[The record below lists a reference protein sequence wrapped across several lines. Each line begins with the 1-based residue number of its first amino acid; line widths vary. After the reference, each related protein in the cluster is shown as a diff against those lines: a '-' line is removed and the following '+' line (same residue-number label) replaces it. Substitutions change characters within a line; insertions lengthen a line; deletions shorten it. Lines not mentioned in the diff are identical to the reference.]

1 MTIEQF
7 LEKVQSIVNEHP
19 TYRLGGDGSDGTC
32 DCIGLIIG
40 AIRRAGG
47 SWTGTHGS
55 NYAARNEMD
64 YLSPV
69 TSEDVLQLGDLVYKS
84 REPGE
89 KDYDL
94 PDKYANHFDQRDYYH
109 VGVVTGVNPLKI
121 THCTSA
127 SDANGIL
134 IDQKL
139 GQWSW
144 HGCLTKI
151 DGKEPNPSTS
161 VQAVVTA
168 DSGRTVNLRKSP
180 SKSATVLERVPIGD
194 VVEVTNENGEWC
206 AVKYKGMSGY
216 MMSCFL
222 YFGDIANDMIFVSA
236 GELAKLSSALN
247 DAIAAV
253 NEMMNGGVG

>member
-1 MTIEQF
+1 MSSSWRRSS
-7 LEKVQSIVNEHP
+7 QSSMNTLPIASAEMGVMALAIASASSSARSGVP
-19 TYRLGGDGSDGTC
+19 AALGPERT
-32 DCIGLIIG
+32 
-40 AIRRAGG
+40 
-47 SWTGTHGS
+47 
-55 NYAARNEMD
+55 AATMP
-64 YLSPV
+64 PV
-69 TSEDVLQLGDLVYKS
+69 TRWTTFPRSQARLCSSSGDLVYKS

-206 AVKYKGMSGY
+206 AVKYKGKSGY